1 MPCTYCHQ
9 PLPSGARFC
18 PSCGTPCAEPP
29 QGSADAPQEG
39 RKVVTVLFC
48 DMVGSTAL
56 SGALDPETLR
66 GVTLRYFELMGRQI
80 EAYGGTVEKFIGDAV
95 MAVFGVP
102 TVRED
107 DARRALA
114 ASLGMLKALDGL
126 NADLD
131 ATLGVRLGVRIGI
144 NTGRVVAGSDSSAR
158 QALVSG
164 ETVNI
169 AARLEQNAGP
179 GEVLIGPDT
188 LLAAGPTVRA
198 QEVGPLVLKGK
209 TDRVVA
215 HRLLGLGEDDPES
228 LRRFDLRFVGRQR
241 ELAALDEALAGTA
254 AGGGARLV
262 TVSGE
267 AGQGK
272 TRLVREWLERTTA
285 AAATHGAGRC
295 RPYGG
300 RGSLAPLADALAD
313 LLPAHHRPAHPGTPF
328 PGTVRNGSPVDG
340 SDPDGSRFDGS
351 APEGTYLEG
360 SEPDGSV
367 PDRTEP
373 YGTEPYGTEPYGTE
387 PYGTGTRRT
396 ARGASTDRPCPC
408 PLHRAVGP
416 AEHPAL
422 SEALAVLEG
431 GLLLDG
437 TPNPSVDDTCG
448 ALLRVLTALAAR
460 RPVVLVVDDCQWAAP
475 LLLEVL
481 DRLVA
486 RLGAAAVLVVCTA
499 RPEAAET
506 WSTSRR
512 TAVTLTG
519 LAPEECA
526 LLAAELVVRADRL
539 PDGPALLERTGGNP
553 LHLEHLLSALDGGDG
568 RDGGRGD
575 GDGGNGGRGDGDGG
589 NGGREYH
596 GGAGPGGPGGN
607 GLRRS
612 PERSPELPPTVQ
624 ALLGARVDAL
634 GPVDRGALDLAA
646 VLGREFTAHE
656 LTDLAVRGTPGRPA
670 LDPPALRPAL
680 LGLGRRRLIEPVP
693 PPADPAS
700 YRFTSGLV
708 QEVAYQCMSKRT
720 RADLH
725 AGAATLPSVRSA
737 GPAGIGEHLELAHR
751 YRRELGITDA
761 DTEAL
766 RRAAAEALAEA
777 GSRALDRSDL
787 LRAEHLL
794 SRAHALNLPGE
805 SATVPTARRLG
816 EVNLALGRTE
826 RGRTLLSRALAAL
839 DHPEESAYARLA
851 LAVDAAPGA
860 DAVPDAARAV
870 LPVFEAAADDLGQAR
885 ACLRLA
891 QHYQGRGRH
900 GEADRLLLRAL
911 RRAVVADAEPERAAA
926 LGAIGVSLWRG
937 PEPVESAVY
946 RCRALLAEHGRGRR
960 TVQVTLNLPLA
971 VLLALRDEHD
981 AAREHLALAGRLAD
995 ELGFAEAGVFLPLF
1009 GAAVHSAAR
1018 EHAAALGLLGE
1029 AARAARA
1036 LGARTPLRTITLESA
1051 RLHLDTGDAE
1061 EARRVLDGD
1070 AGQSVADGGL
1080 DAETADHDGLRARL
1094 AAGRGDADR
1103 ALRLAARSVRA
1114 ADRTDSPL
1122 VRAQAALDEA
1132 LTLRLLGLGPESA
1145 NAAGRAGQWFG
1156 TKGHAPGVRWAAAL
1170 LPAGSTAPGG
1180 PPAPGSVREPDV
1192 SRREVTT

>member
-1 MPCTYCHQ
+1 MTCTYCRQ
-9 PLPSGARFC
+9 SLPSGARFC

-29 QGSADAPQEG
+29 QGPADAPQEG

-66 GVTLRYFELMGRQI
+66 GVTLRYFDLMGRQI
-80 EAYGGTVEKFIGDAV
+80 ETYGGTVEKFIGDAV

-114 ASLGMLKALDGL
+114 ASLGMLKALEGL

-131 ATLGVRLGVRIGI
+131 AALGVRLGVRIGI
-144 NTGRVVAGSDSSAR
+144 NTGRVVAGTDSSAR

-198 QEVGPLVLKGK
+198 EEVGPLALKGK

-241 ELAALDEALAGTA
+241 ELAALDEVLADTA

-272 TRLVREWLERTTA
+272 TRLVREWLEHTA
-285 AAATHGAGRC
+285 PAPAHGSGRC

-300 RGSLAPLADALAD
+300 RGSLAPLADALAE
-313 LLPAHHRPAHPGTPF
+313 LLPAHHRPPRSGTS
-328 PGTVRNGSPVDG
+328 SP
-340 SDPDGSRFDGS
+340 
-351 APEGTYLEG
+351 ATATATAA
-360 SEPDGSV
+360 DGSV
-367 PDRTEP
+367 PL
-373 YGTEPYGTEPYGTE
+373 
-387 PYGTGTRRT
+387 RT
-396 ARGASTDRPCPC
+396 ARDGNPDEPCPC
-408 PLHRAVGP
+408 ALHRAAAP
-416 AEHPAL
+416 AQRPAL
-422 SEALAVLEG
+422 TEALAVLEG

-448 ALLRVLTALAAR
+448 ALLRVLTALAAP

-481 DRLVA
+481 DRLVT
-486 RLGAAAVLVVCTA
+486 RLGDAAVLVVCPA

-506 WSTSRR
+506 WGAPRGA
-512 TAVTLTG
+512 AVTLTG

-553 LHLEHLLSALDGGDG
+553 LHLEHLLSALDGDAG
-568 RDGGRGD
+568 
-575 GDGGNGGRGDGDGG
+575 GGNPGSGGYGSGAGARGSAG
-589 NGGREYH
+589 NGPGRP
-596 GGAGPGGPGGN
+596 A
-607 GLRRS
+607 
-612 PERSPELPPTVQ
+612 ELPPTVQ

-646 VLGREFTAHE
+646 VLGREFTVHE
-656 LTDLAVRGTPGRPA
+656 LTGLAGRGTPGRPA

-680 LGLGRRRLIEPVP
+680 LGLGRRRLIEPAP

-725 AGAATLPSVRSA
+725 AGAAALPSVRAA

-751 YRRELGITDA
+751 YRSELGITDA
-761 DTEAL
+761 DTATL
-766 RRAAAEALAEA
+766 RRGAAQALAEA
-777 GSRALDRSDL
+777 GGRALYRSDL

-805 SATVPTARRLG
+805 PATVPTARRLG

-826 RGRTLLSRALAAL
+826 RGRTLLSTALAAV

-911 RRAVVADAEPERAAA
+911 RRAVGADAEPERAAA
-926 LGAIGVSLWRG
+926 LGAIGISLWRG
-937 PEPVESAVY
+937 PEPVESAVD
-946 RCRALLAEHGRGRR
+946 RCRALLADHGRGRR

-981 AAREHLALAGRLAD
+981 AAREHLALAGRLAH

-1018 EHAAALGLLGE
+1018 EHSAALGLLGE
-1029 AARAARA
+1029 AARAART
-1036 LGARTPLRTITLESA
+1036 LGARAPLRTITLESA
-1051 RLHLDTGDAE
+1051 RIHLDTGDAD
-1061 EARRVLDGD
+1061 EAHRVLDGD

-1103 ALRLAARSVRA
+1103 ALRLAARAVRA

-1132 LTLRLLGLGPESA
+1132 VMLRLLGLGPESA
-1145 NAAGRAGQWFG
+1145 DAAGRAGRWFG
-1156 TKGHAPGVRWAAAL
+1156 TKGHAPGVRLAAAL
-1170 LPAGSTAPGG
+1170 LPAGSTVPGG
-1180 PPAPGSVREPDV
+1180 PPAPGSVPEPDV

>member
-1 MPCTYCHQ
+1 MPCTYCRQ
-9 PLPSGARFC
+9 SLPSGARFC

-29 QGSADAPQEG
+29 QGPADAPQEG

-66 GVTLRYFELMGRQI
+66 GVTLRYFDLMGRQI
-80 EAYGGTVEKFIGDAV
+80 ETYGGTVEKFIGDAV

-144 NTGRVVAGSDSSAR
+144 NTGRVVAGADTSAR

-179 GEVLIGPDT
+179 GEVLVGPDT

-198 QEVGPLVLKGK
+198 EEVGPLALKGK

-241 ELAALDEALAGTA
+241 ELASLDEVLADTA

-272 TRLVREWLERTTA
+272 TRLVREWLEHTA
-285 AAATHGAGRC
+285 PAPAHGYGRC

-313 LLPAHHRPAHPGTPF
+313 LLPAHHHPPHPGAP
-328 PGTVRNGSPVDG
+328 P
-340 SDPDGSRFDGS
+340 S
-351 APEGTYLEG
+351 AT
-360 SEPDGSV
+360 V
-367 PDRTEP
+367 PDDTGPHRTP
-373 YGTEPYGTEPYGTE
+373 
-387 PYGTGTRRT
+387 
-396 ARGASTDRPCPC
+396 RGGNPDDPCPC
-408 PLHRAVGP
+408 ALHRAAAP
-416 AEHPAL
+416 AQRPAL

-437 TPNPSVDDTCG
+437 TPNPSVDETCG
-448 ALLRVLTALAAR
+448 ALLRVLTALAAP

-481 DRLVA
+481 DRLVT
-486 RLGAAAVLVVCTA
+486 RLGDAAVLVVCPA

-506 WSTSRR
+506 WCAPRG

-519 LAPEECA
+519 LAPEECV

-553 LHLEHLLSALDGGDG
+553 LHLEHLLSALDG
-568 RDGGRGD
+568 DGGEDAGSSGFDSGGGPRGSD
-575 GDGGNGGRGDGDGG
+575 GDG
-589 NGGREYH
+589 
-596 GGAGPGGPGGN
+596 
-607 GLRRS
+607 LRL
-612 PERSPELPPTVQ
+612 PAELPPTVQ

-646 VLGREFTAHE
+646 VLGREFTVHE
-656 LTDLAVRGTPGRPA
+656 LTDLAGRGTPGRPA

-680 LGLGRRRLIEPVP
+680 LGLGRRRLIEPNP

-725 AGAATLPSVRSA
+725 AGAAALPSVRAA

-751 YRRELGITDA
+751 YRCELGITDA
-761 DTEAL
+761 ETATL
-766 RRAAAEALAEA
+766 RRGAARALAEA
-777 GSRALDRSDL
+777 GGRALDRSDL

-805 SATVPTARRLG
+805 PATVPTARRLG

-826 RGRTLLSRALAAL
+826 RGRALLSTALAAL

-870 LPVFEAAADDLGQAR
+870 LPVFEASADDLGQAR

-911 RRAVVADAEPERAAA
+911 GRAVGADAEPERAAA

-937 PEPVESAVY
+937 PEPVESAVG

-981 AAREHLALAGRLAD
+981 AAREHLALAGRLAH

-1018 EHAAALGLLGE
+1018 EHSAALGLLGE
-1029 AARAARA
+1029 ADRAARA
-1036 LGARTPLRTITLESA
+1036 LGAPSPLRTITLESA

-1070 AGQSVADGGL
+1070 AGQVVAAGGL

-1103 ALRLAARSVRA
+1103 ALRLAARSARA

-1132 LTLRLLGLGPESA
+1132 HTLRLLGLGPESA
-1145 NAAGRAGQWFG
+1145 AAAGRAGRWFG

-1170 LPAGSTAPGG
+1170 LPAGSTVPGG
-1180 PPAPGSVREPDV
+1180 PPAPGTVPEPDV